1 LKPADDA
8 ITIDST
14 AMSIEQVVS
23 QVIDLVHKRLG

>member
-14 AMSIEQVVS
+14 AMSIEQVMS